1 MDLDTV
7 KEIAAMPVLEKA
19 YDDLVHPS
27 AESIGK
33 TVSLV
38 PRTVAVCFPRGIA
51 GLLIERK
58 ASSWPSML

>member
-1 MDLDTV
+1 MGIQLMYKEFDMDVDTV
-7 KEIAAMPVLEKA
+7 KEIANIPVLEKA

-38 PRTVAVCFPRGIA
+38 PRTVARRDVV
-51 GLLIERK
+51 
-58 ASSWPSML
+58 